1 MSLWQ
6 LQGGTSE
13 RLGPVFCRIYHRRRH
28 GLRGQGWPGTTQGP
42 TDLLG
47 GNVTRGEPIYWVGK
61 VGNCDIC
68 GTDLNALP
76 SFADCVIDRRSWMW
90 GLVCTYCLE
99 ASGLEIAPG
108 LGQLF
113 QKSQDRYLLV
123 LNETV
128 IHTQFNAS
136 N

>member
-1 MSLWQ
+1 
-6 LQGGTSE
+6 
-13 RLGPVFCRIYHRRRH
+13 
-28 GLRGQGWPGTTQGP
+28 
-42 TDLLG
+42 
-47 GNVTRGEPIYWVGK
+47 VTKGEPIYWVGK

-99 ASGLEIAPG
+99 SSGLEIAPG

>member
-1 MSLWQ
+1 
-6 LQGGTSE
+6 
-13 RLGPVFCRIYHRRRH
+13 
-28 GLRGQGWPGTTQGP
+28 
-42 TDLLG
+42 
-47 GNVTRGEPIYWVGK
+47 VTRGEPIYWLGK

-68 GTDLNALP
+68 GIDLSVLP

-99 ASGLEIAPG
+99 ASGFEIAAG

-113 QKSQDRYLLV
+113 EKFQDRYLLV
-123 LNETV
+123 LNEKV

>member
-1 MSLWQ
+1 MGS
-6 LQGGTSE
+6 
-13 RLGPVFCRIYHRRRH
+13 VFCWVYHRRRH

-47 GNVTRGEPIYWVGK
+47 GNVTKGEPIYWVGK

-68 GTDLNALP
+68 GTDLSALP

-99 ASGLEIAPG
+99 ANGLEIAPG
-108 LGQLF
+108 LGQLYVE
-113 QKSQDRYLLV
+113 K
-123 LNETV
+123 ETREN
-128 IHTQFNAS
+128 IEGRRDAEFIINATCNTNLS
-136 N
+136 LRGFS